1 LVTIQ
6 GNGIVKM
13 IVVTKHL
20 GNDTKQ
26 LEVLMCYNFQHI
38 ITYDEEDVI
47 FTIKLEF
54 FSIGPIILPKDSR
67 ILIESQVE
75 LDVIPQTV
83 SSIPSTN
90 VTCTLKLVGI
100 QLVVSLEDMVYP

>member
-1 LVTIQ
+1 MVTIQ
-6 GNGIVKM
+6 GNGIIKM

-20 GNDTKQ
+20 GNDAKQ
-26 LEVLMCYNFQHI
+26 PEVLMRYNFQHI

-54 FSIGPIILPKDSR
+54 LSIGIIILPKDAR

-75 LDVIPQTV
+75 LDVIPQTIN
-83 SSIPSTN
+83 SIPSTGVKGILN
-90 VTCTLKLVGI
+90 LVVI
-100 QLVVSLEDMVYP
+100 QLIISLEDMVYP